1 MSPSFATS
9 FPEPSIARAFAFR
22 ENARDECCFR
32 FDSRKNLQCRSV
44 IFLERDESVD
54 EWKGERIG
62 KVATRFL
69 RFVDFSEIN
78 LEKLIEKQR

>member
-1 MSPSFATS
+1 M
-9 FPEPSIARAFAFR
+9 
-22 ENARDECCFR
+22 
-32 FDSRKNLQCRSV
+32 QCRSV